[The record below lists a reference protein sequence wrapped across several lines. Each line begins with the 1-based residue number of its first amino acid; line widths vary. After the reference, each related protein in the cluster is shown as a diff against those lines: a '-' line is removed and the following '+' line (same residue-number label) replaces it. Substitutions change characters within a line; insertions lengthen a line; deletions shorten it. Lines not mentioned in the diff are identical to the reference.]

1 MVNKAV
7 EEKES
12 VYVSSDD
19 FAKDNGLKVFYAEQ
33 DAKIRL
39 QTVTVNRPG
48 LLLAGFEDYFA
59 SSRVQVVGSAE
70 IAYLKSLGQDD
81 AVKRVDVFLSKQIPC
96 VVMTRGFSPDEVFL
110 AIARKYKCPI
120 YGTEK
125 STSEFVND
133 LVHYLNE
140 QLCEQIDI
148 HGELLDISGIGV
160 LITGEN
166 GIGKSETA
174 LELVH
179 RGHMLVA
186 DDRVIVKNIKNRLM
200 GSAPKTIRNLLEV
213 RGVGI
218 INVEDMYGISGVLE
232 EKQIGLNV
240 ELVKW
245 TDKVERLGDETAHV
259 EILGVRIPKI
269 SIPVIAGRNLA
280 IVIEAAT
287 KNMCLKSLGKDPLD
301 GILKN
306 MKNFNNRKID

>member
-12 VYVSSDD
+12 VFVSSKE
-19 FAKDNGLKVFYAEQ
+19 FAEDNCLKIFY
-33 DAKIRL
+33 DTPDTKIRL

-70 IAYLKSLGQDD
+70 IAYLKSLEEEK
-81 AVKRVDVFLSKQIPC
+81 AIKRLEVFLSKQIPC
-96 VVMTRGFSPDEVFL
+96 VVLTRGFIPNDRYLE
-110 AIARKYKCPI
+110 IAKKFNCPI
-120 YGTEK
+120 YGSEK

-140 QLCEQIDI
+140 LLCDKTDV

-186 DDRVIVKNIKNRLM
+186 DDRVIIKNIKGRLM
-200 GSAPKTIRNLLEV
+200 GSAPKRIRNLLEV

-245 TDKVERLGDETAHV
+245 SDDIERIGDKNIYTD
-259 EILGVRIPKI
+259 ILGVKIPKI

-287 KNMCLKSLGKDPLD
+287 KSMCLKSIGKNPLD
-301 GILKN
+301 DILKN
-306 MKNFNNRKID
+306 MKNLNNRKID